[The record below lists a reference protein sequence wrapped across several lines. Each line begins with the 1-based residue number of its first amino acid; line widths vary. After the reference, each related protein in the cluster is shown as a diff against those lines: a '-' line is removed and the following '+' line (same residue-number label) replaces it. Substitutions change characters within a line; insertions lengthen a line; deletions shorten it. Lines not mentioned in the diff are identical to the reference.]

1 MQILHILKLHILKVE
16 FSKTIKSPSLGGR
29 EADAYVKL

>member
-1 MQILHILKLHILKVE
+1 MQILHILILHILE
-16 FSKTIKSPSLGGR
+16 FPKTIKSPSLGGR